1 MVLHLKIIFYYHEE
15 HVIKTFVT
23 VKKKQKTGFLPYKC
37 KLMFYFQ
44 NVFGANKMAKQSNVF
59 GQNK

>member
-23 VKKKQKTGFLPYKC
+23 VKKE
-37 KLMFYFQ
+37 
-44 NVFGANKMAKQSNVF
+44 NWVFTL
-59 GQNK
+59 

>member
-23 VKKKQKTGFLPYKC
+23 VKKKKRKLGFYPI
-37 KLMFYFQ
+37 
-44 NVFGANKMAKQSNVF
+44 NAN
-59 GQNK
+59 